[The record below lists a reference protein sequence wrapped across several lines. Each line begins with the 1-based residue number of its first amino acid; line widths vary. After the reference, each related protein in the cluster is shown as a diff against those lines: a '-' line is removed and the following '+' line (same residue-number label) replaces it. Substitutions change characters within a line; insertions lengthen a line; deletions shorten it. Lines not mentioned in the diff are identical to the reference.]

1 MHVYVYMPF
10 ARVDRKTIGIVSFTS
25 KIYCVNNEIECGL
38 RTPGV
43 EAVFAVLHIL
53 IAN

>member
-1 MHVYVYMPF
+1 MKECVYMPF

-25 KIYCVNNEIECGL
+25 KNILREIKCGL